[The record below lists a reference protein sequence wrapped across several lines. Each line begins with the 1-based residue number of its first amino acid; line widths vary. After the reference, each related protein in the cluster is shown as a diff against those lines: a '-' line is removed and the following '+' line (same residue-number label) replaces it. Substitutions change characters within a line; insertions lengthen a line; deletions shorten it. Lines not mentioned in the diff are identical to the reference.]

1 MKHPLQKMSMH
12 KRMMLYF
19 AVPLILMQILL
30 CSLCYPQVVR
40 RYREKT
46 DYSMEQSVSQAISFT
61 ESYLRNMTY
70 LANMVEDNG
79 VIQNTLSADGFGEE
93 RPYMEQWLEY
103 YELNKE
109 FNSYE
114 ISNSIYRFCLYVPDE
129 VMYAGNQYYFDGVS
143 RLKERSDYVDLRYA
157 LNTGEDYVAISRER
171 DGVDQQDTSQM
182 VTLYHR
188 IASKK
193 EKEEELGICS
203 ISVSAKYFQDIMKN
217 ANITSEGLVY
227 LMSENGRMITSSNS
241 SILQKMQKKGIL
253 LNYGAE
259 LFMEKKKE
267 GQKEYYI
274 TRQNVDGAS
283 WQMILIIPESEYED
297 QYRFLWLSAALMLG
311 SMIAVIVLM
320 SYLLSGYY
328 VGRLKKLNAEMTGLE
343 SGNLNANLPITTE
356 EDEIEEIYHNFNG
369 MVQEVQ
375 RLMQEHYQLGKEVK
389 MAEVRALQ
397 AQINPHFL
405 YNTLDSIAWM
415 CERGKNA
422 DAVQMV
428 HALARLFRI
437 SISRG
442 HELIPIEK
450 ELQHAEAYLQIQKYR
465 YKNQFTYHFTVDESC
480 LHCLCN
486 KITLQPIIENAI
498 VHGLDLMVDSGHIEI
513 TVKPD
518 GDDILLIVA
527 DDGIGMEPEQ
537 VAALLQNEPSDRT
550 GIGVKNVNDRLRI
563 YFGAD
568 YGISIES
575 APYEG
580 TTVTIRTPRVPEDR
594 EGDYDKNH

>member
-1 MKHPLQKMSMH
+1 MKRPPRTAPLAAALISSVAVAVLTLCTTLFLRSYRSAVVEAARTNSAQAVSQVVGAVGNYVSTMDSAVAIVMERLDDDTASRDAFLSAFLTARPEVAAITAYDADGQLLDCWAQEGRKPKDAILRNLSFDLTTARRLGHGYISTPHVESIFEGYYPWVVSVIRIVPEGDTARCWLSVDLSFKELAATISNVGIGQHGYCYLMDERGNMVYHPQQQLLYAGLKKEEAGRLACLGDGTYVEDTVIYSVQRVPGSPWRVVGVSYIDETVNESFWQMARIAVATAVLILFAALIVGWVLSRSLSRPLQQ
-12 KRMMLYF
+12 LET
-19 AVPLILMQILL
+19 A
-30 CSLCYPQVVR
+30 
-40 RYREKT
+40 
-46 DYSMEQSVSQAISFT
+46 MEQFEQDADHFAFQSVRGTREVQNLSDSFGH
-61 ESYLRNMTY
+61 M
-70 LANMVEDNG
+70 
-79 VIQNTLSADGFGEE
+79 
-93 RPYMEQWLEY
+93 
-103 YELNKE
+103 
-109 FNSYE
+109 
-114 ISNSIYRFCLYVPDE
+114 
-129 VMYAGNQYYFDGVS
+129 
-143 RLKERSDYVDLRYA
+143 
-157 LNTGEDYVAISRER
+157 
-171 DGVDQQDTSQM
+171 
-182 VTLYHR
+182 
-188 IASKK
+188 
-193 EKEEELGICS
+193 
-203 ISVSAKYFQDIMKN
+203 
-217 ANITSEGLVY
+217 
-227 LMSENGRMITSSNS
+227 
-241 SILQKMQKKGIL
+241 
-253 LNYGAE
+253 
-259 LFMEKKKE
+259 
-267 GQKEYYI
+267 
-274 TRQNVDGAS
+274 
-283 WQMILIIPESEYED
+283 
-297 QYRFLWLSAALMLG
+297 
-311 SMIAVIVLM
+311 
-320 SYLLSGYY
+320 
-328 VGRLKKLNAEMTGLE
+328 VGR
-343 SGNLNANLPITTE
+343 I
-356 EDEIEEIYHNFNG
+356 
-369 MVQEVQ
+369 Q
-375 RLMQEHYQLGKEVK
+375 RLMTTVREEEVVLRK
-389 MAEVRALQ
+389 TELKALQ

-563 YFGAD
+563 YFGAA
-568 YGISIES
+568 YGISIVS

-580 TTVTIRTPRVPEDR
+580 TTVTIRTPHVPEDR
-594 EGDYDKNH
+594 EGDYDKLR

>member
-1 MKHPLQKMSMH
+1 MRRPPRTAQLVAALIS
-12 KRMMLYF
+12 
-19 AVPLILMQILL
+19 AVAVAVLTL
-30 CSLCYPQVVR
+30 CTVLFLRSYRAAIVESARTNSAQAVSQVVGSVGN
-40 RYREKT
+40 YVHT
-46 DYSMEQSVSQAISFT
+46 LDSAVAIVQEQLQEDAAPRDAFLGAFLTARPEVAAITVYDADGSLLNCWAQDGRTPKADILRNLSFDLTTAQRLSGGYISTPHVESIFTGYYPWVVSIVRPVPDNAAARWLSVDLSFT
-61 ESYLRNMTY
+61 ELAATISNVGIGQHGYCYLMDERG
-70 LANMVEDNG
+70 NMVYHP
-79 VIQNTLSADGFGEE
+79 QQQL
-93 RPYMEQWLEY
+93 L
-103 YELNKE
+103 
-109 FNSYE
+109 
-114 ISNSIYRFCLYVPDE
+114 
-129 VMYAGNQYYFDGVS
+129 YAGLKKEEAGRLACLGDGTYVADTVIYSVQRVPNSPWRVVGVS
-143 RLKERSDYVDLRYA
+143 YIDETVNESFW
-157 LNTGEDYVAISRER
+157 
-171 DGVDQQDTSQM
+171 QM
-182 VTLYHR
+182 VR
-188 IASKK
+188 IA
-193 EKEEELGICS
+193 
-203 ISVSAKYFQDIMKN
+203 VA
-217 ANITSEGLVY
+217 T
-227 LMSENGRMITSSNS
+227 
-241 SILQKMQKKGIL
+241 
-253 LNYGAE
+253 
-259 LFMEKKKE
+259 
-267 GQKEYYI
+267 
-274 TRQNVDGAS
+274 
-283 WQMILIIPESEYED
+283 
-297 QYRFLWLSAALMLG
+297 AALIFVAAL
-311 SMIAVIVLM
+311 AVGWVL
-320 SYLLSGYY
+320 SRLLSRPLQQLENAMEAFEQDADHFVFCAVRGTREVQNLSDSFGHM
-328 VGRLKKLNAEMTGLE
+328 VGR
-343 SGNLNANLPITTE
+343 I
-356 EDEIEEIYHNFNG
+356 
-369 MVQEVQ
+369 Q
-375 RLMQEHYQLGKEVK
+375 RLMTT
-389 MAEVRALQ
+389 VREEEIDLRKTELKALQ

-563 YFGAD
+563 YFGAA
-568 YGISIES
+568 YGISIVS

-594 EGDYDKNH
+594 EADYDKTR

>member
-1 MKHPLQKMSMH
+1 MKRPPRTAPLAAALISAVAVAVLTLCTTLFLRSYRSAVVEAARTNSAQAVSQVVGAVGNYVSTMDSAVSIVMERLDDDTASRDAFLSAFLTARPEVAAITAYDADGQLLDCWAQEGRKPKDAILRNLSFDLTTARRLGHGYISTPHVESIFEGYYPWVVSVIRIVPEGDTARCWLSVDLSFKELAATISNVGIGQHGYCYLMDERGNMVYHPQQQLLYAGLKKEEAGRLACLGDGTYVEDTVIYSVQRVPGSPWRVVGVSYIDETVNESFWQMARIAVATAVLILFAALIVGWVLSRSLSRPLQQ
-12 KRMMLYF
+12 LET
-19 AVPLILMQILL
+19 A
-30 CSLCYPQVVR
+30 
-40 RYREKT
+40 
-46 DYSMEQSVSQAISFT
+46 MEQFEQDADHFAFQSVRGTREVQNLSDSFGH
-61 ESYLRNMTY
+61 
-70 LANMVEDNG
+70 MVG
-79 VIQNTLSADGFGEE
+79 RI
-93 RPYMEQWLEY
+93 QWLMTTV
-103 YELNKE
+103 
-109 FNSYE
+109 
-114 ISNSIYRFCLYVPDE
+114 R
-129 VMYAGNQYYFDGVS
+129 
-143 RLKERSDYVDLRYA
+143 
-157 LNTGEDYVAISRER
+157 
-171 DGVDQQDTSQM
+171 
-182 VTLYHR
+182 
-188 IASKK
+188 
-193 EKEEELGICS
+193 EEEVVLR
-203 ISVSAKYFQDIMKN
+203 K
-217 ANITSEGLVY
+217 T
-227 LMSENGRMITSSNS
+227 
-241 SILQKMQKKGIL
+241 
-253 LNYGAE
+253 E
-259 LFMEKKKE
+259 LK
-267 GQKEYYI
+267 
-274 TRQNVDGAS
+274 
-283 WQMILIIPESEYED
+283 
-297 QYRFLWLSAALMLG
+297 
-311 SMIAVIVLM
+311 
-320 SYLLSGYY
+320 
-328 VGRLKKLNAEMTGLE
+328 
-343 SGNLNANLPITTE
+343 
-356 EDEIEEIYHNFNG
+356 
-369 MVQEVQ
+369 
-375 RLMQEHYQLGKEVK
+375 
-389 MAEVRALQ
+389 ALQ

-563 YFGAD
+563 YFGAA
-568 YGISIES
+568 YGISIVS

-580 TTVTIRTPRVPEDR
+580 TTVTIRTPHVPEDR
-594 EGDYDKNH
+594 EGDYDKLR

>member
-1 MKHPLQKMSMH
+1 MKRPPRTAPLAAALISAVAVAVLTLCTTLFLRSYRSAVVEAARTNSAQAVSQVVGTVGNYVSTMDSAVSIVMERLDDDTASRDAFLSAFLTARPEVAAITAYDADGQLLECWAQEGRKPKDAILRNLSFDLATARRLGHGYISTPHVESIFEGYYPWVVSVIRIVPEGDTARCWLSVDLSFKELAATISNVGIGQHGYCYLMDERGNMVYHPQQQLLYAGLKKEEAGRLACLGDGTYVEDTVIYSVQRVPGSPWRVVGVSYIDETVNESFWQMARIAVATAVLILFAALIVGWVLSRSLSRPLQQ
-12 KRMMLYF
+12 LET
-19 AVPLILMQILL
+19 A
-30 CSLCYPQVVR
+30 
-40 RYREKT
+40 
-46 DYSMEQSVSQAISFT
+46 MEQFEQDADHFAFQSVRGTREVQNLSDSFGH
-61 ESYLRNMTY
+61 M
-70 LANMVEDNG
+70 
-79 VIQNTLSADGFGEE
+79 
-93 RPYMEQWLEY
+93 
-103 YELNKE
+103 
-109 FNSYE
+109 
-114 ISNSIYRFCLYVPDE
+114 
-129 VMYAGNQYYFDGVS
+129 
-143 RLKERSDYVDLRYA
+143 
-157 LNTGEDYVAISRER
+157 
-171 DGVDQQDTSQM
+171 
-182 VTLYHR
+182 
-188 IASKK
+188 
-193 EKEEELGICS
+193 
-203 ISVSAKYFQDIMKN
+203 
-217 ANITSEGLVY
+217 
-227 LMSENGRMITSSNS
+227 
-241 SILQKMQKKGIL
+241 
-253 LNYGAE
+253 
-259 LFMEKKKE
+259 
-267 GQKEYYI
+267 
-274 TRQNVDGAS
+274 
-283 WQMILIIPESEYED
+283 
-297 QYRFLWLSAALMLG
+297 
-311 SMIAVIVLM
+311 
-320 SYLLSGYY
+320 
-328 VGRLKKLNAEMTGLE
+328 VGR
-343 SGNLNANLPITTE
+343 I
-356 EDEIEEIYHNFNG
+356 
-369 MVQEVQ
+369 Q
-375 RLMQEHYQLGKEVK
+375 RLMTTVREEEVVLRK
-389 MAEVRALQ
+389 TELKALQ

-563 YFGAD
+563 YFGAA
-568 YGISIES
+568 YGISIVS
-575 APYEG
+575 AHYEG

-594 EGDYDKNH
+594 EGDYDKLR

>member
-1 MKHPLQKMSMH
+1 MKNPLQKLSMH

-19 AVPLILMQILL
+19 SVPLILVQILL
-30 CSLCYPQVVR
+30 CFLCYPQVVR
-40 RYREKT
+40 HYREKT

-283 WQMILIIPESEYED
+283 WQMILIIPENEYED

-328 VGRLKKLNAEMTGLE
+328 VGRLKKLNVEMTGLE

-405 YNTLDSIAWM
+405 YNTLDLINWISIDYGAEEIGTLTW
-415 CERGKNA
+415 N
-422 DAVQMV
+422 
-428 HALARLFRI
+428 LARFYRLSLNHGKSLI
-437 SISRG
+437 SIG
-442 HELIPIEK
+442 EEVEHVEVYVNIE
-450 ELQHAEAYLQIQKYR
+450 
-465 YKNQFTYHFTVDESC
+465 NYHFDNAISLEVDVPEELKSYAC
-480 LHCLCN
+480 LN
-486 KITLQPIIENAI
+486 IILQPFVENAI
-498 VHGLDLMVDSGHIEI
+498 VHGIAE
-513 TVKPD
+513 KPD
-518 GDDILLIVA
+518 IESCEIRICARREEQDIVFSVQ
-527 DDGIGMEPEQ
+527 DDGP
-537 VAALLQNEPSDRT
+537 
-550 GIGVKNVNDRLRI
+550 GVDVKEMQKETQQD
-563 YFGAD
+563 
-568 YGISIES
+568 
-575 APYEG
+575 
-580 TTVTIRTPRVPEDR
+580 IRTAQHGYGVRNINFRLKLCFGEKYGVTYLESEKGTHVEIKIPVMTMAEA
-594 EGDYDKNH
+594 EEKI

>member
-1 MKHPLQKMSMH
+1 MKRPPRTAPLAAALISAVAVAVLTLCTTLFLRSYRSAVVEAARTNSAQAVSQVVGAVGNYVSTMDSAVAIVMERLDDDTASRDAFLSAFLTARPEVAAITAYDADGQLLDCWAQEGRKPKDAILRNLSFDLTTARRLGHGYISTPHVESIFEGYYPWVVSVIRIVPEGDTARCWLSVDLSFKELAATISNVGIGQHGYCYLMDERGNMVYHPQQQLLYAGLKKEEAGRLACLGDGTYVEDTVIYSVQRVPGSPWRVVGVSYIDETVNESFWQMARIAVATAVLILFAALIVGWVLSRSLSRPLQQ
-12 KRMMLYF
+12 LET
-19 AVPLILMQILL
+19 A
-30 CSLCYPQVVR
+30 
-40 RYREKT
+40 
-46 DYSMEQSVSQAISFT
+46 MEQFEQDADHFAFQSVRGTREVQNLSDSFGH
-61 ESYLRNMTY
+61 M
-70 LANMVEDNG
+70 
-79 VIQNTLSADGFGEE
+79 
-93 RPYMEQWLEY
+93 
-103 YELNKE
+103 
-109 FNSYE
+109 
-114 ISNSIYRFCLYVPDE
+114 
-129 VMYAGNQYYFDGVS
+129 
-143 RLKERSDYVDLRYA
+143 
-157 LNTGEDYVAISRER
+157 
-171 DGVDQQDTSQM
+171 
-182 VTLYHR
+182 
-188 IASKK
+188 
-193 EKEEELGICS
+193 
-203 ISVSAKYFQDIMKN
+203 
-217 ANITSEGLVY
+217 
-227 LMSENGRMITSSNS
+227 
-241 SILQKMQKKGIL
+241 
-253 LNYGAE
+253 
-259 LFMEKKKE
+259 
-267 GQKEYYI
+267 
-274 TRQNVDGAS
+274 
-283 WQMILIIPESEYED
+283 
-297 QYRFLWLSAALMLG
+297 
-311 SMIAVIVLM
+311 
-320 SYLLSGYY
+320 
-328 VGRLKKLNAEMTGLE
+328 VGR
-343 SGNLNANLPITTE
+343 I
-356 EDEIEEIYHNFNG
+356 
-369 MVQEVQ
+369 Q
-375 RLMQEHYQLGKEVK
+375 RLMTTVREEEVVLRK
-389 MAEVRALQ
+389 TELKALQ

-563 YFGAD
+563 YFGAA
-568 YGISIES
+568 YGISIVS

-580 TTVTIRTPRVPEDR
+580 TTVTIRTPHVPEDR
-594 EGDYDKNH
+594 EGDYDKLR